1 MPTFYSIG
9 VSIGIGRATKKGRN
23 KDRGSQD
30 ADGLLPLLGNQLEK
44 TKKKETEKQRGRLVV
59 RLLLLERHKKKEPTP
74 TVRSIVSSI
83 DRSIGKTKKSE
94 RGRKQHQSLLHSADL
109 SAETFNKGAADDK
122 DDRLSFVW
130 LVSRWKLKKKNVN

>member
-1 MPTFYSIG
+1 MMPTFYSIG

-59 RLLLLERHKKKEPTP
+59 RLLLLERHQKKSRRRRFDRSSLRLI
-74 TVRSIVSSI
+74 VRSE
-83 DRSIGKTKKSE
+83 RQKK
-94 RGRKQHQSLLHSADL
+94 
-109 SAETFNKGAADDK
+109 
-122 DDRLSFVW
+122 
-130 LVSRWKLKKKNVN
+130 